1 MKIDEAKLVEF
12 LNAIARG
19 YQQDVQYHNDLH
31 GADVC
36 QMVYMISK
44 MGDYRRRLELTD
56 LDFLSMLIAAA
67 CHDYDHDGM
76 TNTYH
81 VNSMTERA
89 LRYHDEGV

>member
-1 MKIDEAKLVEF
+1 
-12 LNAIARG
+12 
-19 YQQDVQYHNDLH
+19 
-31 GADVC
+31 
-36 QMVYMISK
+36 MVYMISK